1 MRLGLLV
8 AILVSLSSNAMASE
22 NIRVV
27 EKGELI
33 VSTSRVSIKPS
44 GWIDYLK
51 KIVRIES
58 VKTEAVDFMYE
69 RAMISPYKK
78 EMILSAPG
86 KYRIKLL
93 CERPIKL
100 SKKHPEIDL
109 EIHAECDYVI
119 DCEDVGG
126 KIKPVVTTTCK
137 L

>member
-44 GWIDYLK
+44 GWMNYLK

-58 VKTEAVDFMYE
+58 VKTEAGD
-69 RAMISPYKK
+69 
-78 EMILSAPG
+78 
-86 KYRIKLL
+86 
-93 CERPIKL
+93 
-100 SKKHPEIDL
+100 
-109 EIHAECDYVI
+109 VI
-119 DCEDVGG
+119 
-126 KIKPVVTTTCK
+126 P